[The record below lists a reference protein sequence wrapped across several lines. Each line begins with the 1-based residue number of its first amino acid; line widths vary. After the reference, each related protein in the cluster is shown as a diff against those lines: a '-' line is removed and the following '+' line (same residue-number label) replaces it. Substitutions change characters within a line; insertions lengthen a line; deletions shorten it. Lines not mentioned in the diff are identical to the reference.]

1 MRKIIV
7 NSTPIISLCSI
18 GRIELLKNMYEKI
31 YIPYG
36 VYEEVCIEGSSKVG
50 ANLIEKNSFIIIN
63 KIQNE
68 EAKRFFKTSLHKG
81 EVEVMILAEE
91 MKADLC
97 IIDDLLARKYAKYL
111 GLQVTGTL
119 GILLKAKEYGLI
131 KEVKPYLNDLI
142 SNGIYISEKIYDSVT
157 NLAGE

>member
-1 MRKIIV
+1 MRKVIV

-18 GRIELLKNMYEKI
+18 GKIELLKDIYDKI

-36 VYEEVCIEGSSKVG
+36 VYEEVCIEGNSKVG
-50 ANLIEKNSFIIIN
+50 ANLIEKNNFILIN

-119 GILLKAKEYGLI
+119 GILLKAKKCGLV
-131 KEVKPYLNDLI
+131 KEVKPILNDLI
-142 SNGIYISEKIYDSVT
+142 SNGIYINKKIYDSVID
-157 NLAGE
+157 LAEE